1 MKTHLTRRAL
11 LGRSAG
17 LGLSALVGAL
27 GLYGCTQNT
36 ATTADA
42 GNAAMT
48 TGNGAMAGT
57 QTTTGAAETPGTIQI
72 GFWPVASAL
81 PFFVAQEKGYF
92 KKAGLDVTGTKF
104 SSPQQVS
111 QELIA
116 GRLQGAANGTATGAL
131 VLAQIAQPDLLKI
144 FATNVSDGKYVLDEV
159 ITKADSPAKDMSYF
173 KGKTIT
179 FGCGPGPQ
187 NKATAQAIL
196 DGNGITGARIQEVDI
211 KQHVAAVSSGQLDAA
226 YTLEPTGTIGADK
239 GLTKVIDTGVTA
251 KYIVGGGA
259 GAQSHGGAAALTTA
273 FIQKYPETTK
283 KFLAA
288 YQEAIE
294 DIRKDP
300 DGARAYLPKNTPIAP
315 EIAKKVPLIPY
326 KMYSEMQPAD
336 VENLQKFLDFMT
348 TKKVF
353 SKKVDASG
361 LIYKPA

>member
-1 MKTHLTRRAL
+1 MKSSTLTRRHLLARGATLGLATL
-11 LGRSAG
+11 LGA
-17 LGLSALVGAL
+17 
-27 GLYGCTQNT
+27 GLYGCSQNAST
-36 ATTADA
+36 TTTADA
-42 GNAAMT
+42 GNAAMV
-48 TGNGAMAGT
+48 GANGAMADT
-57 QTTTGAAETPGTIQI
+57 SASAEKPGTIAI

-131 VLAQIAQPDLLKI
+131 VLAEIAQPDLLKVI
-144 FATNVSDGKYVLDEV
+144 ATNVSDGKYVLDEV
-159 ITKADSPAKDMSYF
+159 ITKADSPATNMSYF
-173 KGKTIT
+173 KGKKIV

-187 NKATAQAIL
+187 NKATAEAIL
-196 DGNGITGARIQEVDI
+196 AGNGITDARIQEVDI
-211 KQHVAAVSSGQLDAA
+211 KQHVAAVASGQLDAA

-239 GLTKVIDTGVTA
+239 KLTKVIDTGVTA

-259 GAQSHGGAAALTTA
+259 GAQSHGGAAALTTE
-273 FIQKYPETTK
+273 FIKKYPQTTK
-283 KFLAA
+283 KFLTA
-288 YQEAIE
+288 YAEAIE

-300 DGARAYLPKNTPIAP
+300 DGARAYLPKYTPIADN
-315 EIAKKVPLIPY
+315 IAKKVPLIPY
-326 KMYSEMQPAD
+326 VMYSEMKPAD
-336 VENLQKFLDFMT
+336 VENLQKFLNFMT

-353 SKKVDASG
+353 AKKVDAAS